1 MSSTSYTS
9 KPKGQARPFNKKNL
23 IKEAFN
29 KKEPNFTYAGIGSR
43 QTPQNV
49 CDFMTQLAVALEKMG
64 YVLHSGGADGAD
76 TAFARKVKSEH
87 KKIYYAIRG
96 EKSPEAQKIAL
107 DFHPNPYALKQHKNQ
122 RALYLMAR
130 NSFQVLGDDLK
141 TPVDFV
147 ICWTEDGCESY
158 ETRTRDTG
166 GTGQAIELAS
176 RHNIPVINL
185 KNYEQNYVD
194 DKSSGVR
201 NFINDVI
208 LSL

>member
-1 MSSTSYTS
+1 MELKLSSTIYTS
-9 KPKGQARPFNKKNL
+9 KRNGQARPFNEKNL

-29 KKEPNFTYAGIGSR
+29 KKEQNFTYAGIGSR
-43 QTPQNV
+43 ETPQNV

-76 TAFARKVKSEH
+76 TAFARKVKSEN
-87 KKIYYAIRG
+87 KKIYYAVRG

-107 DFHPNPYALKQHKNQ
+107 DFHQNQ
-122 RALYLMAR
+122 RALFLMAR

-147 ICWTEDGCESY
+147 ICWTKDGCESH

-176 RHNIPVINL
+176 RHNIPVYNL
-185 KNYEQNYVD
+185 KNYEDKYVD
-194 DKSSGVR
+194 DNQNGVR
-201 NFINDVI
+201 NFITNV
-208 LSL
+208 LL